1 MFCFLPFICPSAPY
15 FCHPESMGKSWLSLS
30 QPASQA
36 SELEVM
42 APIDLS
48 AWLPPGSLM
57 DSFPPTWMTS
67 TGFWERDLSLASNFK
82 LVFSCSFRL
91 SLSALILVVLFL
103 FFPSNQ
109 WTTILF
115 SQTLAVS
122 VPKVFQNL
130 YHVVSCS
137 NHKVHCCTMLVLRLE
152 GFRESSERLD

>member
-1 MFCFLPFICPSAPY
+1 MFRFLPFICLCAPY

-48 AWLPPGSLM
+48 AWLPSGSLM
-57 DSFPPTWMTS
+57 DSFPPAWTTS
-67 TGFWERDLSLASNFK
+67 AGFWERDLSLASNFK

-91 SLSALILVVLFL
+91 PLLALILVVLFL
-103 FFPSNQ
+103 FSFNQ
-109 WTTILF
+109 WNTILF
-115 SQTLAVS
+115 VS
-122 VPKVFQNL
+122 VPKVCQNQ